1 MHRLLFSVILIAC
14 CTLAVNAQRR
24 IKNDTLK
31 SIPADSLRLDRG
43 NTVVPI
49 ETYAARFN
57 PRKAILFAAVVPG
70 LGQIYNRKYWKVPL
84 VLGGFA
90 LGIYSI
96 TFFNDQYTMF
106 KGDLFDLLRDGAS
119 LSPTGLN
126 EQQLRNL
133 VDRAKR
139 QRDYFTI
146 ITGFWYILQ
155 LVDAHV
161 DAHLKEF
168 DLNPQLKVRLEPM
181 LESNPYTGRSA
192 GVALKFRF

>member
-1 MHRLLFSVILIAC
+1 MKTRILFVIILCAC
-14 CTLAVNAQRR
+14 SLGVQAQRKAKR
-24 IKNDTLK
+24 DTLK
-31 SIPADSLRLDRG
+31 SIPEDTLRLDQG
-43 NTVVPI
+43 NIVVPI

-90 LGIYSI
+90 LEIYSI

-106 KGDLFDLLRDGAS
+106 KSDLFDLLRDGTS
-119 LSPTGLN
+119 VSPTGLN

-168 DLNPQLKVRLEPM
+168 DLNPQLKVKLEPM

-192 GVALKFRF
+192 GVTLKFMF